1 VGDEISRRECRIW
14 RASRRHYVPIPIE
27 QLRSCESVLA
37 PPGIDPLQMS
47 EGPHRE
53 GERGTCSFTAGGAQ
67 GFQRFFSRHLG
78 AAGRFGPR
86 KVDFSVEERQILIV
100 QLVLILDDAEM
111 ELGAVRKIDTIL
123 HDELAALDPSPK
135 D

>member
-1 VGDEISRRECRIW
+1 MRRTRNLLI
-14 RASRRHYVPIPIE
+14 H
-27 QLRSCESVLA
+27 
-37 PPGIDPLQMS
+37 
-47 EGPHRE
+47 
-53 GERGTCSFTAGGAQ
+53 AGGAQ
-67 GFQRFFSRHLG
+67 GRERLLRRYRG

-86 KVDFSVEERQILIV
+86 KVDFPVEKGPILIV

-111 ELGAVRKIDTIL
+111 DLGALRKIDTIL

>member
-1 VGDEISRRECRIW
+1 
-14 RASRRHYVPIPIE
+14 
-27 QLRSCESVLA
+27 
-37 PPGIDPLQMS
+37 MS
-47 EGPHRE
+47 ERPLRE
-53 GERGTCSFTAGGAQ
+53 GEHGTCSFTACGAR
-67 GFQRFFSRHLG
+67 GSERLFDRYRG

-86 KVDFSVEERQILIV
+86 KVDFSVEKRPILVV

-111 ELGAVRKIDTIL
+111 DLGALRKIDTIL

>member
-1 VGDEISRRECRIW
+1 
-14 RASRRHYVPIPIE
+14 
-27 QLRSCESVLA
+27 
-37 PPGIDPLQMS
+37 M
-47 EGPHRE
+47 
-53 GERGTCSFTAGGAQ
+53 AGGAQ
-67 GFQRFFSRHLG
+67 GCERLLRRYRG

-86 KVDFSVEERQILIV
+86 KVDFSVEERPILVV

-111 ELGAVRKIDTIL
+111 DLGALGKIDTIL